1 MFKSSLRDHFGPFL
15 FSTLTYLASLSFL
28 ECCPSEAST
37 FEVPLLWLC
46 GHWPGG
52 RCTAD
57 VLAVVDALARV
68 LSIFGAFNVGMDPG
82 FKRYFDFKP
91 SDSFNALE
99 RSLQSSENGQNK
111 SKAYFLPRRWNPFVY
126 YSRTSP
132 IPLISQ
138 DPAEIDKNE
147 SLDS

>member
-1 MFKSSLRDHFGPFL
+1 
-15 FSTLTYLASLSFL
+15 
-28 ECCPSEAST
+28 
-37 FEVPLLWLC
+37 
-46 GHWPGG
+46 
-52 RCTAD
+52 
-57 VLAVVDALARV
+57 
-68 LSIFGAFNVGMDPG
+68 MDPG

-91 SDSFNALE
+91 TDSFNALE
-99 RSLQSSENGQNK
+99 RSLQSSEKWAEQIKGLLLAKKVK
-111 SKAYFLPRRWNPFVY
+111 SFRDY